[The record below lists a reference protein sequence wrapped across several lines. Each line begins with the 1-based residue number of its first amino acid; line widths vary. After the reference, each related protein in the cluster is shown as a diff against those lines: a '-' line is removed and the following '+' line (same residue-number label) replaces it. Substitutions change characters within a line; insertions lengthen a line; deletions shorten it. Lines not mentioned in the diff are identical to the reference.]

1 MDLLQFGLRYHLW
14 VGKLTGSKDS
24 NDGFLVPVFVSNY
37 LNVAD
42 DLIIGFNVVGEV
54 INAKHKE
61 KQDIIAKV
69 TLFSVDSCTAK
80 TFIQTMHT
88 HHSSD
93 DE

>member
-1 MDLLQFGLRYHLW
+1 M
-14 VGKLTGSKDS
+14 
-24 NDGFLVPVFVSNY
+24 PVFVSNY

-61 KQDIIAKV
+61 KQDITAKV
-69 TLFSVDSCTAK
+69 MILSVDSCPAK

-88 HHSSD
+88 HHSSN

>member
-1 MDLLQFGLRYHLW
+1 M
-14 VGKLTGSKDS
+14 
-24 NDGFLVPVFVSNY
+24 
-37 LNVAD
+37 AD

-61 KQDIIAKV
+61 KQDIIAKI

>member
-1 MDLLQFGLRYHLW
+1 M
-14 VGKLTGSKDS
+14 
-24 NDGFLVPVFVSNY
+24 
-37 LNVAD
+37 AD
-42 DLIIGFNVVGEV
+42 DRIIGFNVVGEV

-61 KQDIIAKV
+61 KQDIIAKI

-93 DE
+93 DEWEQIMAITGPDCLPDPWLKHIHFEKEFYFKN